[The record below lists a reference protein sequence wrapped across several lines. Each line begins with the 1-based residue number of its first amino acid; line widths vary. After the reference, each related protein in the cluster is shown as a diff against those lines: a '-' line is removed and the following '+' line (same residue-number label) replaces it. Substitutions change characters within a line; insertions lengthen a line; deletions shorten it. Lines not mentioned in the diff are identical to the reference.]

1 MGAGRHL
8 AMLSEEA
15 HTTTFF
21 VLNGATNPYETHR
34 GGRPG
39 NPFADMVHQFLLSR
53 IMERIESR
61 CRKEELLAEV
71 DWDGRRSLD
80 QVEATT
86 MDRKEKLLELSVA
99 DDVVELVASPSALDL
114 EDKVA
119 RVAAITF
126 EYFTTYG
133 AEPNLKPGKS
143 NVMIFAIGK
152 GADAVRREML
162 VKNKGRIS
170 FKVGKTTREVW
181 CTTKYKHV
189 GGMICAN
196 GDMLP
201 EVMNHIGALGASMKA
216 YDKAII
222 NNPNLERADK
232 LAGARSATLVHL
244 EWNCHIWPPL
254 NKSAAAKLE
263 KARSMCLRKTLKL
276 VSSAER
282 HVSDEHV
289 LAEGGLSQ
297 KETCTVARLRFLPRL
312 VQHSPEAV
320 WAILR
325 ASSGGPA
332 DWMSHVKED
341 IEWLIAQSPS
351 DSFFSDRD

>member
-1 MGAGRHL
+1 MYGQARPWRRLRCLIGARNFINLLHRKRWSGALVFWDLVAAYHKVIRSIVFGRHTWCTDEEIAHVLKSLDFPPDIMDDLRRHVEEETNMMSEMGAGRHL

-80 QVEATT
+80 QVETTT

-99 DDVVELVASPSALDL
+99 DDVVELVATPSALDL

-143 NVMIFAIGK
+143 NVMIFVVGK

-162 VKNKGRIS
+162 VK
-170 FKVGKTTREVW
+170 KTT
-181 CTTKYKHV
+181 TTKE
-189 GGMICAN
+189 GS
-196 GDMLP
+196 
-201 EVMNHIGALGASMKA
+201 AL
-216 YDKAII
+216 
-222 NNPNLERADK
+222 
-232 LAGARSATLVHL
+232 RSARRPGKYGVL
-244 EWNCHIWPPL
+244 L
-254 NKSAAAKLE
+254 NTNTSAA
-263 KARSMCLRKTLKL
+263 
-276 VSSAER
+276 
-282 HVSDEHV
+282 
-289 LAEGGLSQ
+289 
-297 KETCTVARLRFLPRL
+297 
-312 VQHSPEAV
+312 
-320 WAILR
+320 
-325 ASSGGPA
+325 
-332 DWMSHVKED
+332 
-341 IEWLIAQSPS
+341 
-351 DSFFSDRD
+351 